1 MRVTL
6 FSVSADVYP
15 RDASYNDQKVSE
27 KVVPPACGVHRHQIE
42 PIIVLGV
49 RVD

>member
-1 MRVTL
+1 MRVTFL
-6 FSVSADVYP
+6 LVSLDLYP
-15 RDASYNDQKVSE
+15 RHTSYNDQRVSE

-49 RVD
+49 QVN